1 MQTGFLKKKPVV
13 FLLVVIL
20 FYKLSFNSFTGN
32 FLLNYVFSHF
42 STGSYTGKVNQFSLL
57 YGLDIES
64 VIVRSGKEFDEQIL
78 FSCDRLRILYNL
90 PYLFFGKIKL
100 TEISITK
107 PFIQILE
114 KNGNWNIT
122 KLFPTSPK
130 EKEPEEEQSPTP
142 EEVNLYLPVSAYLN
156 FFIEDLSLRVEKEK
170 GQNYF
175 LTEYKYPLYF

>member
-1 MQTGFLKKKPVV
+1 MRLSNLKMQTGFLKKKPVV

-130 EKEPEEEQSPTP
+130 EKEARRGTITHSRRGKSVFAGECLFE
-142 EEVNLYLPVSAYLN
+142 
-156 FFIEDLSLRVEKEK
+156 FFYRRSKS
-170 GQNYF
+170 
-175 LTEYKYPLYF
+175 